1 MKNTVVVA
9 HRGLSSKYPEN
20 TILSF
25 QKAVEI
31 KVDAIELDV
40 RETKDGEIVIM
51 HDEKVDRTTDGKG
64 DVEQLTYNEIRKLDA
79 GKWKGNF
86 KDVKVPSLKEV
97 FENIGNKIYYFIEIK
112 KVNIS
117 KVIKLIDD
125 FNLKENVVISS
136 FHIEYLLETRKIVP
150 EMPVAFITGNFPD
163 NINTLIEDG
172 IRTLNLYHPEITDE
186 KFIYLTKKG
195 ILTHVWT
202 VDEKEDME
210 KYLNMEIPII
220 TSNCPDL
227 LLKVLGR

>member
-51 HDEKVDRTTDGKG
+51 HDEKVDRTTDGNG
-64 DVEQLTYNEIRKLDA
+64 YVEQLTYSEIKKLDA

-86 KDVKVPSLKEV
+86 KDVKVPSLKEA

-112 KVNIS
+112 KVNLS
-117 KVIKLIDD
+117 KVIKLIDS
-125 FNLKENVVISS
+125 FNLKENIVLSS
-136 FHIEYLLETRKIVP
+136 FHIEYLLETRKIAP
-150 EMPVAFITGNFPD
+150 EIPVAFITDHFPE
-163 NINTLIEDG
+163 NINILIENG

-186 KFIYLTKKG
+186 KFIYLTKNG